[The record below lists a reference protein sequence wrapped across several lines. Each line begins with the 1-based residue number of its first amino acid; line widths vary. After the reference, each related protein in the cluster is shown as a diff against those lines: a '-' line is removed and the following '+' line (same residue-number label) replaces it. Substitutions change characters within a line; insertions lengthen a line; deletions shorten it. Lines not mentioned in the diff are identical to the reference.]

1 VIISGN
7 QDGHINWEPGS
18 ELTEVVQNVQ
28 TLLSTH
34 VFSVP
39 LDRRLGISWDAIDE
53 PLDGSSESILQEELL
68 NAIQTYEP
76 RAIVNSV
83 EFTYDPQKERMIPV
97 VDISIKGGETA

>member
-1 VIISGN
+1 MIVSGN
-7 QDGHINWEPGS
+7 QDGRINWEPGS

-39 LDRRLGISWDAIDE
+39 LDRRLGVLWDAIDE
-53 PLDGSSESILQEELL
+53 PLNGSSESILREELL
-68 NAIQTYEP
+68 NVIQTYEP

>member
-1 VIISGN
+1 MIVSGN
-7 QDGHINWEPGS
+7 QDGSINWEPGS

-39 LDRRLGISWDAIDE
+39 LDRRLGVLWDAIDE
-53 PLDGSSESILQEELL
+53 PLNGSSESILREELL
-68 NAIQTYEP
+68 NVIQTYEP

>member
-1 VIISGN
+1 MIVSGN
-7 QDGHINWEPGS
+7 QDGSINWEPGS

-39 LDRRLGISWDAIDE
+39 LDRRLGVLWDAIDE
-53 PLDGSSESILQEELL
+53 PLNGSSESILREELL
-68 NAIQTYEP
+68 NVIQTYEP

-83 EFTYDPQKERMIPV
+83 EFTYAPQKERMIPV
-97 VDISIKGGETA
+97 VDIAIKGGETA

>member
-1 VIISGN
+1 MIVSGN
-7 QDGHINWEPGS
+7 QDGSINWEPGS

-39 LDRRLGISWDAIDE
+39 LDRRLGVLWDAIDE
-53 PLDGSSESILQEELL
+53 LLNGSSESILREELL
-68 NAIQTYEP
+68 NVIQTYEP